1 MGVLQDILY
10 GVELQEVVG
19 DTQQAVNGLC
29 LDSRHVR
36 AGYLFAALRGTQTD
50 GHQFIDTAIGKG
62 ATAILCEELPAA
74 VVEDVTYLIVP
85 DAARALGII
94 ADNFYD
100 NPSAQLQL
108 VAVTGTNGKTTVV
121 SLLHQLFEQL
131 GYKSGLLSTVR
142 NIIHKTEI
150 PATHT
155 TPDAITIH
163 RLLREMANAGC
174 QYVFMEASSHAIHQN
189 RIAGLHFAGAV
200 FTNITHDHLDYHGT
214 FDNYIK
220 AKKALFD
227 HLPATAWS
235 LVNIDDKRGHVMV
248 QNTKAKVYS
257 FALKSPADYKARV
270 LENAFTG
277 LLLQLDGEELYSKL
291 VGQFNAYNLLAV
303 YGVARLL
310 AADKIEI
317 LSQLSVIEP
326 AEGRFDVLHGPHQVK
341 AIVDYAHTP
350 DALEKVLTTIGQIRT
365 GNEQLIVVV
374 GCGGDRDKEKRPKM
388 AEVAAKL
395 ADKVILTADNP
406 RSEDPESI
414 IEEMRKGVLPP
425 FNNKLLSITNRKEAI
440 ATAVALAQ
448 PGDII
453 VVAGKGHEKYQEIKG
468 QRLPFDD
475 KAILQ
480 NALHQNRP

>member
-1 MGVLQDILY
+1 MGLLQDILY
-10 GVELQEVVG
+10 RVELQEVVG
-19 DTQQAVNGLC
+19 DTQLAVKGLC

-36 AGYLFAALRGTQTD
+36 EGYLFAALRGTQVD
-50 GHQFIDTAIGKG
+50 GHQFIDKAVEKG
-62 ATAILCEELPAA
+62 ASAILCEELPAEINEA
-74 VVEDVTYLIVP
+74 VSYLVVP
-85 DAARALGII
+85 DAAQALGIM

-100 NPSAQLQL
+100 NPSSQLKL

-121 SLLHQLFEQL
+121 TLLYQLFEQL
-131 GYKSGLLSTVR
+131 GYKTGLLSTVQ
-142 NIIHKTEI
+142 NIIHKTVV

-155 TPDAITIH
+155 TPDAITLH
-163 RLLREMANAGC
+163 KMLREMADAGC
-174 QYVFMEASSHAIHQN
+174 EYAFMEASSHAIHQK

-227 HLPATAWS
+227 LLPASAWA

-248 QNTKAKVYS
+248 QNTKAKVNS
-257 FALKSPADYKARV
+257 FALKAPADFKARV

-277 LLLQLDGEELYSKL
+277 LLLQMDGEELYSKL

-310 AADKIEI
+310 GADKIET
-317 LSQLSVIEP
+317 LSKLSVIQP
-326 AEGRFDVLHGPHQVK
+326 AEGRFDVLYGNNQVT

-350 DALEKVLTTIGQIRT
+350 DALEKVLHTIGQIRT
-365 GNEQLIVVV
+365 GNEKVITVV
-374 GCGGDRDKEKRPKM
+374 GCGGDRDREKRPKM
-388 AEVAAKL
+388 ADVAAKL
-395 ADKVILTADNP
+395 SDKVILTSDNP
-406 RSEDPESI
+406 RSEEPEAI
-414 IEEMRKGVLPP
+414 IKEMKAGVLPP
-425 FNNKLLSITNRKEAI
+425 FNSKLLSITNRKEAI
-440 ATAVALAQ
+440 EASVALAQ

-480 NALHQNRP
+480 TALNQNRS